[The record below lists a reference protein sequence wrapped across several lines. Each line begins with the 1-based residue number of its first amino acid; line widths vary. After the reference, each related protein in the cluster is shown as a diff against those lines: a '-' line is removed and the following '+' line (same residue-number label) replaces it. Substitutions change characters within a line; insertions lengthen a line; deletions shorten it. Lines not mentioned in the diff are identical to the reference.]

1 MNKMYYSI
9 REAAEMTE
17 LQPHV
22 LRYWETEF
30 KELSPKKNR
39 AGNRVYRE
47 QDIELILEIKNLLHD
62 QRFTIEGARQELKQR
77 RKQGTAGQEG
87 KRELI
92 IDEVKAGLKEI
103 LNMLDE

>member
-87 KRELI
+87 KREMVI
-92 IDEVKAGLKEI
+92 EEVKTGLKEI
-103 LNMLDE
+103 LEMLKD

>member
-9 REAAEMTE
+9 REAAEMTG

-30 KELSPKKNR
+30 KDLKPKKNR

-62 QRFTIEGARQELKQR
+62 QRFTIEGARQELKTR
-77 RKQGTAGQEG
+77 RSGGKAAQEG
-87 KRELI
+87 KRERVI
-92 IDEVKAGLKEI
+92 EEVKSGLKEI
-103 LNMLDE
+103 LEMLKT

>member
-9 REAAEMTE
+9 REAAELTD

-30 KELSPKKNR
+30 KDLKPKKNR

-47 QDIELILEIKNLLHD
+47 QDIELILEIKKLLHD
-62 QRFTIEGARQELKQR
+62 QRFTIEGARQELKSR
-77 RKQGTAGQEG
+77 RSGGKVSREG
-87 KRELI
+87 KRERVI
-92 IDEVKAGLKEI
+92 EEVKSGLKEI
-103 LNMLDE
+103 IEMLKS

>member
-30 KELSPKKNR
+30 KELKPKKNR
-39 AGNRVYRE
+39 AGNRIYRE
-47 QDIELILEIKNLLHD
+47 TDIEIIQEIKQLLHD
-62 QRFTIEGARQELKQR
+62 HRFTIEGARNELKKR
-77 RKQGTAGQEG
+77 RKSGGDSDTH
-87 KRELI
+87 REQV
-92 IDEVKAGLKEI
+92 IDEVKRGLNEI
-103 LNMLDE
+103 LGMLE